1 MRLYIQKN
9 NKQDLASKIS
19 AASFIK
25 NGFKKENIFFLDF
38 EKNDLLKSMIGRKY
52 KRSGVVKY
60 FKNDL
65 QSFTLL
71 RFLAPQQD
79 DYNGKLLV
87 IDPDVFALK
96 KVDNIFNLLSD
107 QEDLA
112 CTYIGDKARTEVML
126 INAQK
131 VKWEFQNIIKK
142 VFNLELDYTDLMNL
156 SFDKNLKIKKLDN
169 SFNSLDVIKDETV
182 LLHTTN
188 RITQPWKEGLKV
200 DFEIHKSK
208 YYIIKQLVKKW
219 VGKNYDNQV
228 TNLRYFRHPN
238 EQIIKTI
245 KFFFNFAKKN
255 GIITESDINNAVRNL
270 EISKTFLKK

>member
-1 MRLYIQKN
+1 
-9 NKQDLASKIS
+9 
-19 AASFIK
+19 
-25 NGFKKENIFFLDF
+25 
-38 EKNDLLKSMIGRKY
+38 MIGRKY

-60 FKNDL
+60 FKDDL

-219 VGKNYDNQV
+219 VGKNYDKKV

-255 GIITESDINNAVRNL
+255 SIITESDINDAVRNL
-270 EISKTFLKK
+270 EISKTFLKE